1 MGQYSDEYKNIV
13 IISLESDFAVTTK
26 TMTSLENSEFS
37 DPFND
42 PIKESLM
49 VSNYSES
56 RELERVPYIQKDLI
70 VWAIVDGIL
79 LLIILFGNIL
89 TILAVRYSRRLR
101 SVISN
106 HFVLSLAISDI
117 LGKFDFSIKFTVLHQ
132 LVITLLVL
140 KNSANQNK
148 DTKILFSDWLYQF
161 LLRNFCKRDPIYKN
175 FYVKIETANQKIE
188 FSCLCSD

>member
-117 LGKFDFSIKFTVLHQ
+117 LGKFDVSI
-132 LVITLLVL
+132 
-140 KNSANQNK
+140 
-148 DTKILFSDWLYQF
+148 
-161 LLRNFCKRDPIYKN
+161 
-175 FYVKIETANQKIE
+175 
-188 FSCLCSD
+188 